1 MTCPSYDKS
10 DKIGSILALIQ
21 PNLIPLLFLHG
32 SHVGIHYEQVLTWY
46 AKVAEAD
53 RSEERRVGK
62 ECA

>member
-1 MTCPSYDKS
+1 MTCPGYDKP
-10 DKIGSILALIQ
+10 DKIGIILAFSQ

-53 RSEERRVGK
+53 FS
-62 ECA
+62 